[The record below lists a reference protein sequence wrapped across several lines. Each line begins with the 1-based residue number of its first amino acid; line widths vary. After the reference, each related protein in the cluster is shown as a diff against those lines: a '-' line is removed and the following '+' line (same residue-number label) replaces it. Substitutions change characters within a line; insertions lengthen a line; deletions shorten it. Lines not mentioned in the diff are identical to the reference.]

1 MQESLNECV
10 AQLSDGLEAFPWDH
24 ARAYGDWLAQTYYY
38 VRHSTRLL
46 AASAAR
52 FSCDERG
59 NMFHHRFGA
68 HLAEE
73 KKHELLAL
81 HDIKS
86 VGFDLASF
94 SEHHVTRM
102 FYEPQYYKVEHLNP
116 IVLLGYILALE
127 AMSASKGKWVLDRVT
142 AGHGDNCA
150 AFLKVHAEDDVEHVQ
165 KALRVLEG
173 VSAEESA
180 LIERNLRQS
189 TFGYL
194 AMLQE
199 SRRQADRSGAQRSR

>member
-1 MQESLNECV
+1 MQSVLNECV
-10 AQLSDGLEAFPWDH
+10 DQLNGGLESFPWDH
-24 ARAYGDWLAQTYYY
+24 AKAYADWLAQTYYY

-52 FSCDERG
+52 FSFDERG
-59 NMFHHRFGA
+59 NMFHHRFGV

-81 HDIKS
+81 HDMRA
-86 VGFDLASF
+86 VGFDLKSF

-102 FYEPQYYKVEHLNP
+102 FYEPQYYKVEHLSP
-116 IVLLGYILALE
+116 VILFGYILPLE

-142 AGHGDNCA
+142 QSHGDGCA

-173 VSAEESA
+173 APPHEIA
-180 LIERNLRQS
+180 LIERNLRQT

-194 AMLQE
+194 AILAE
-199 SRRQADRSGAQRSR
+199 SRRQTDKVWNPRSQ